1 MSAKPDIPVWRPMGV
16 TPAPSTRREQMPTL
30 IVGAGPV
37 GLTIAL
43 DLAQRGHHVT
53 IVNRLDFVS
62 AGSKAICFAKRTLDI
77 WDRLGVGADIVA
89 KGVIWETGKVFWGDR
104 PDPIYQFDLL
114 PVKNQKMPAFVNIQ
128 QYHVETILIDALSAY
143 ENVDIRWGHSV
154 RDIAVGEAGAKV
166 HVAVGDTEYFVDA
179 DWVIACDGARSTV
192 RTTMGLDFEGR
203 VFEDNFLI
211 ADIKMKGERPSERW
225 FWFDPPFNP
234 GQSALLH
241 KQPDDVWRLD
251 FQLGWG
257 IDREAAVKPENVE
270 PYVRA
275 MLGDDVVFEPE
286 WYSIYTFQCRRMSRF
301 VHGPVIF
308 AGDAAHLVSPF
319 GARGCNGGVADA
331 DNLCWKLDL
340 VLSGKAP
347 VALLESYNTEAIA
360 TADENI
366 RHSSRSTDFMSPKS
380 APATALRDA
389 VLQLASRHP
398 FARPMVNSGRLSTAV
413 SYSASPLSTADE
425 DDDWLGVPPGTPALD
440 GPLGDG
446 WLLGQVGTEF
456 SLLTNG
462 VDFAGFKNLDLS
474 ASPILCERFDLAP
487 GAACLVRPDQVVAAR
502 WRHPDQSKI
511 EAARRRA
518 CGLTP

>member
-1 MSAKPDIPVWRPMGV
+1 MTTTSDIPVWRAMGA
-16 TPAPSTRREQMPTL
+16 TLAPPTAREAMPVL
-30 IVGAGPV
+30 VVGAGPV

-43 DLAQRGHHVT
+43 DLAQRGHRVT

-62 AGSKAICFAKRTLDI
+62 AGSKAICFAKRSLDI
-77 WDRLGVGADIVA
+77 WDRLGIGEDIVA

-104 PDPIYQFDLL
+104 IEPIYQFDLL

-128 QYHVETILIDALSAY
+128 QYHVESILIDALSQY
-143 ENVDIRWGHSV
+143 DNVDIRWGHAV
-154 RDIAVGEAGAKV
+154 RDIEVREAGATV
-166 HVAVGDTEYFVDA
+166 HVAAGDASYFIDA
-179 DWVIACDGARSTV
+179 DWIIACDGARSTV

-319 GARGCNGGVADA
+319 GARGCNGGIADA
-331 DNLCWKLDL
+331 DNLSWKLDMIL
-340 VLSGKAP
+340 TGRAP
-347 VALLESYNTEAIA
+347 SALLESYNIEAIA

-366 RHSSRSTDFMSPKS
+366 RHSARSTDFMSPKGT
-380 APATALRDA
+380 AATALRDA
-389 VLQLASRHP
+389 VLQLASRYP

-425 DDDWLGVPPGTPALD
+425 DDDWSGVSPGTPALD
-440 GPLGDG
+440 GPLDDG
-446 WLLGQVGTEF
+446 WLLGQVGSGF

-462 VDFAGFKNLDLS
+462 VSLPGLKNLDLA
-474 ASPILCERFDLAP
+474 ASPILCERFDLTP
-487 GAACLVRPDQVVAAR
+487 GAAYLVRPDQVVAAR
-502 WRHPDQSKI
+502 WRRPDQSKI
-511 EAARRRA
+511 EAAQRRA
-518 CGLTP
+518 CGLVS